1 MTSVDLVGWLS
12 SLVLLLTL
20 GAQVRK
26 QWRSRDNR
34 GVSPWLFV
42 GQLAASTGF
51 ALYSYLLDNWIFLF
65 TNVILVAN
73 ALLGAW
79 VTLRNR
85 RAPHGKAP
93 N

>member
-20 GAQVRK
+20 GVQVRK

-34 GVSPWLFV
+34 GVSSWLFV

-73 ALLGAW
+73 ALLGEW
-79 VTLRNR
+79 VTLRNH
-85 RAPHGKAP
+85 RASHGKGP